1 MVQRIQVQTEDNMAD
16 ITNES
21 TVEELVEKAKLA
33 FLLSK
38 DETTAEYIEEHKK
51 FQEIVDAE

>member
-1 MVQRIQVQTEDNMAD
+1 MAD

-21 TVEELVEKAKLA
+21 TAEELVEKAKLA

-38 DETTAEYIEEHKK
+38 DEITAECIEENKK
-51 FQEIVDAE
+51 FQEIIDAE

>member
-1 MVQRIQVQTEDNMAD
+1 MAD

-21 TVEELVEKAKLA
+21 TEEEIIEKSKLA

-38 DETTAEYIEEHKK
+38 DEAAAVCIEEHKK

>member
-1 MVQRIQVQTEDNMAD
+1 MAD

-21 TVEELVEKAKLA
+21 TAEELVEKAKLA

-38 DETTAEYIEEHKK
+38 DETTAECMEEHKK

>member
-1 MVQRIQVQTEDNMAD
+1 MAD

-21 TVEELVEKAKLA
+21 TAEEIVEKAKLS

-38 DETTAEYIEEHKK
+38 DEMTAECIEEHKK
-51 FQEIVDAE
+51 FQEIVNAE